1 MSEEKKVAARDTVG
15 LVLMGSE
22 EADVA
27 VEILQEERPDLR
39 ITKTNCYY
47 MIEGEGK
54 IEIDVN
60 QVGERLGRALDVPSF
75 LVVMSSYYGRAQVEG
90 QKFGVYAELL
100 QLEEN
105 PTEGRPAGRS

>member
-1 MSEEKKVAARDTVG
+1 MTEEKKVAARDTVG

-54 IEIDVN
+54 IEIDVAA
-60 QVGERLGRALDVPSF
+60 VGDRLGRSLDVPAF
-75 LVVMSSYYGRAQVEG
+75 LVIMSSYYGRAQVDEHT
-90 QKFGVYAELL
+90 FGVYAEML
-100 QLEEN
+100 QLEEKS
-105 PTEGRPAGRS
+105 T

>member
-1 MSEEKKVAARDTVG
+1 MTENKKIEARNTVG

-22 EADVA
+22 EADVV
-27 VEILQEERPDLR
+27 VEMLRDERPDLR

-60 QVGERLGRALDVPSF
+60 EVGDRLGRALDVPSF
-75 LVVMSSYYGRAQVEG
+75 LVIMSSYYGRAQVDEHR
-90 QKFGVYAELL
+90 FGVYAEML
-100 QLEEN
+100 QLEDK
-105 PTEGRPAGRS
+105 G

>member
-1 MSEEKKVAARDTVG
+1 MTEEKKVAARETVG
-15 LVLMGSE
+15 IVLMGSE

-27 VEILQEERPDLR
+27 VEMLREERPDLR

-60 QVGERLGRALDVPSF
+60 EVGERLGRSLDVPSF
-75 LVVMSSYYGRAQVEG
+75 LVVMSSYYGRAQVNEHT
-90 QKFGVYAELL
+90 FGVYSEML
-100 QLEEN
+100 QLEEK
-105 PTEGRPAGRS
+105 A

>member
-1 MSEEKKVAARDTVG
+1 MSTENKITARNTVG

-22 EADVA
+22 EAEVA
-27 VEILQEERPDLR
+27 VEMLREERPDLR

-60 QVGERLGRALDVPSF
+60 EVGERLGRDLDVPSF
-75 LVVMSSYYGRAQVEG
+75 LVIMSSYYGRAQVDE
-90 QKFGVYAELL
+90 QKFGVYAEML
-100 QLEEN
+100 QLEEK
-105 PTEGRPAGRS
+105 G